1 MIMAAKFDFKKEYKE
16 LYAPKTAPSIVDV
29 PEMLFIAVD
38 GEGDPNTSQAYQ
50 DALEVLYGL
59 AYTIKMSPR
68 NGYTP
73 EGYFN
78 YVVPPLEGLWEGG
91 GVDVETMT
99 VSDKNTFTWTM
110 LLRQPDFVTEE
121 VFAWAK
127 EVLGK
132 KKKGLDLSGARLITY
147 TEGLCVQLM
156 HIGPYDT
163 EPESVKRMHAFAEE
177 QGYRIDFS
185 PERKHH
191 EIYISD
197 PRRTAPEKLKTVIRH
212 PVAE

>member
-1 MIMAAKFDFKKEYKE
+1 MAAKFDFKKEYKE

-59 AYTIKMSPR
+59 PIPSDEPTKRLHTRRVLRLCCP
-68 NGYTP
+68 T
-73 EGYFN
+73 
-78 YVVPPLEGLWEGG
+78 LEGLWEGG